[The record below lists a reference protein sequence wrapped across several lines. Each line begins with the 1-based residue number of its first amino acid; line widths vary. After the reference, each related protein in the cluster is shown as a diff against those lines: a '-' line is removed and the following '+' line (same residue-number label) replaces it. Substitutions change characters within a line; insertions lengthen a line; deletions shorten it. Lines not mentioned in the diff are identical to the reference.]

1 MRHIIYVRTYGEELT
16 SVVPVKTQ
24 KVSGERTS
32 KRASKQASTR
42 PQNFSMSKA
51 DFDFCND
58 AQKSEYRGVSININT
73 GKKIAGEHF

>member
-1 MRHIIYVRTYGEELT
+1 MRHVIYVRTYGEELT

-32 KRASKQASTR
+32 KQASTR

-58 AQKSEYRGVSININT
+58 AQKSKYRGVSININT